1 VSDAPNTRHRDAR
14 WWLRRLLLVLVLGGG
29 LAIGTAGVA
38 LADNCS
44 GPGDCEET
52 AGYNGVIAVVG
63 GIAAVAAAAAAAV
76 QHTPPGEK
84 TDLGI
89 VQVNPGEIEVGTDQD
104 GQVIV
109 TAWHVGETGV
119 PKRAGFPLSIEVVGG
134 APLSV
139 TPAQGDGQI
148 VATVRLVG
156 EPTTDTAT
164 LICRGIY
171 KGEASANVT
180 VRLEGGYELEIY

>member
-1 VSDAPNTRHRDAR
+1 MSDADRFHADRTRR
-14 WWLRRLLLVLVLGGG
+14 WLRRLLFVLVCGGA

-38 LADNCS
+38 VADNCS

-76 QHTPPGEK
+76 QRTPPGEK
-84 TDLGI
+84 TDVGI
-89 VQVNPGEIEVGTDQD
+89 VQVNPGEIEVNPDQD
-104 GQVIV
+104 GQVMV
-109 TAWHVGETGV
+109 TAWHVGESGV

-148 VATVRLVG
+148 IATVRLIG

-180 VRLEGGYELEIY
+180 VRLGGGYELEIY

>member
-1 VSDAPNTRHRDAR
+1 VSDASHPRARETR
-14 WWLRRLLLVLVLGGG
+14 WWLRRLVFVLLAGGA
-29 LAIGTAGVA
+29 LAVGSASAAI
-38 LADNCS
+38 ADNCS

-76 QHTPPGEK
+76 QNTPPGEK
-84 TDLGI
+84 TDMGI
-89 VQVNPGEIEVGTDQD
+89 VQVNPGEIEVSGDQD

-139 TPAQGDGQI
+139 TPAQGEGQI
-148 VATVRLVG
+148 VATISLVG
-156 EPTTDTAT
+156 EPTTDIAT

-171 KGEASANVT
+171 KGEASATVT
-180 VRLEGGYELEIY
+180 VRLGGGYELEIY